1 MHDVQVANRGLVCY
15 SNSHLQVVDV
25 SHYLFQST
33 NIFNHLP
40 DLAPMS
46 LELCD
51 KFDHYIAAD
60 IEDVKDP
67 PTWWRELCKT
77 FPHPSLMAHDYLA
90 ILGKST
96 NFSSLNLYL
105 QSSSYFS
112 SLNLYLQSS
121 SYYSCL
127 TKVIAII

>member
-1 MHDVQVANRGLVCY
+1 VAVCIQKDDVQVANRGLVCY

-33 NIFNHLP
+33 NIFNDLP

-46 LELCD
+46 LELCN

-67 PTWWRELCKT
+67 LMWWHEQCKT
-77 FPHPSLMAHDYLA
+77 FPHLSLMAHDYLA
-90 ILGKST
+90 IPANDPK
-96 NFSSLNLYL
+96 
-105 QSSSYFS
+105 
-112 SLNLYLQSS
+112 
-121 SYYSCL
+121 
-127 TKVIAII
+127 